1 MPAGRTR
8 VCACALL
15 LATCARNANRAFSRV
30 RACPASGKD
39 PGRIRPAAVDAPRTL
54 RDLPWPMLTSRALLL
69 PSVPTMLIDEQR
81 GDFTEMIEAVTAAG
95 ERLASESPDA
105 IVALS
110 ARWVSAGVFHADDAR
125 AHRSVIDLPGFGV
138 EPRYD
143 CAGHPAL
150 ARALVEGA
158 ARAGGRPASPRRRFA
173 TSRCCAASCSRICA
187 GACSSTNPRPG
198 SGPRWWNS
206 RWIPAPA
213 ADPGDAMRV
222 LMVNAFHW
230 LKGGVE
236 RTVFDETRWLE
247 AAGYEVA
254 HFAIRDPRNVPSPF
268 EEQFA
273 PPADYGESTPAWRQL
288 GQLARAIWSAPAGR

>member
-1 MPAGRTR
+1 
-8 VCACALL
+8 
-15 LATCARNANRAFSRV
+15 
-30 RACPASGKD
+30 
-39 PGRIRPAAVDAPRTL
+39 
-54 RDLPWPMLTSRALLL
+54 MLTTRALLL

-158 ARAGGRPASPRRRFA
+158 ARAGVRAACARRGTDTGLSVPLHFLARDRRVPVVPLSITDGARAEHRAWGQSLRHTLRDRPERVAFVVGGALAFNLHAFNLRRDLEEAHELDR
-173 TSRCCAASCSRICA
+173 
-187 GACSSTNPRPG
+187 
-198 SGPRWWNS
+198 
-206 RWIPAPA
+206 
-213 ADPGDAMRV
+213 RV
-222 LMVNAFHW
+222 LDSLQHGHW
-230 LKGGVE
+230 AGLAELEPPLVE
-236 RTVFDETRWLE
+236 KARPE
-247 AAGYEVA
+247 AALRHLEVLRGFLLEDLRGRVLE
-254 HFAIRDPRNVPSPF
+254 HESSP
-268 EEQFA
+268 
-273 PPADYGESTPAWRQL
+273 GL
-288 GQLARAIWSAPAGR
+288 GTALVEFPLDSGASG